1 MLPLYFTRSLQPIHR
16 SVKFKLSIARIHNA
30 RGQLRPSS
38 RFIVQNDGLCD
49 SLHGL
54 AHLLA
59 MPLQRLSRCPRV
71 ERRFLNRPR
80 KIVFGTARQRDYRN
94 EGNPQAVLGGWRTS
108 CDGFDLPGG
117 RSFAGFEGAEGLV
130 FLPLI
135 FNSIESVDSDQ
146 PLIEFTNPQV
156 PSFPGSEH
164 VATDE

>member
-80 KIVFGTARQRDYRN
+80 KIVFGNARQRDYRN
-94 EGNPQAVLGGWRTS
+94 EGNPQA
-108 CDGFDLPGG
+108 
-117 RSFAGFEGAEGLV
+117 GLA
-130 FLPLI
+130 
-135 FNSIESVDSDQ
+135 
-146 PLIEFTNPQV
+146 
-156 PSFPGSEH
+156 SFPGSGNIVNCTGRLERRGALIDRKKIRCTPAGH
-164 VATDE
+164 NYHLRPSRFRAPF

>member
-80 KIVFGTARQRDYRN
+80 KIVFGNARQRDNRN
-94 EGNPQAVLGGWRTS
+94 EGNPQAVLGVWRTA

-130 FLPLI
+130 FSPLI